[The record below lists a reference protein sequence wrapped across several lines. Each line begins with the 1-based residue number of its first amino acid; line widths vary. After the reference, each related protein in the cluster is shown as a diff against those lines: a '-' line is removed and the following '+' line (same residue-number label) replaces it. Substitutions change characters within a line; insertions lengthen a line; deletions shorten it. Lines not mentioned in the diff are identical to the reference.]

1 VLADDLLDALI
12 EQADLVRVAKR
23 LGERCQ
29 VYVLRHDPK
38 LILALSESIMALMLD
53 NQHGTMD
60 VANTFV
66 ARSKDGVTWG
76 TVLFNHYAKASEMVS
91 L

>member
-1 VLADDLLDALI
+1 LLDALI
-12 EQADLVRVAKR
+12 EQADLVRVAKT

-38 LILALSESIMALMLD
+38 LTMALSDNIMALVLA
-53 NQHGTMD
+53 HHYGPTD
-60 VANTFV
+60 VSNTLV

-76 TVLFNHYAKASEMVS
+76 TVLFNHYVEASEMVS